1 MRIGIVIIASG
12 HPYYG
17 RYAYNLALT
26 IKAVENI
33 PVCLLWAG
41 RAKSHLT
48 DDLLSIFDT
57 VKEIEA
63 EENCGCKL
71 EAYKNSP
78 YEKTLVLDADTLW
91 LPKKKPSELFAEL
104 EGNKFTAIVE
114 GSTEQPNARY
124 FFWAKVEEM
133 QEKYKI
139 DKIYQWRTEVMYFE
153 KCKEVSDMFKDAKK
167 IFKNH
172 GLKSAKKFEN
182 GVADEMAINIS
193 CSIHNIHP
201 HKENWQPS
209 YWPKMH
215 SDQIPVPSDLYE
227 RYYLFSAGGNHHT
240 KLSEAFYNR
249 LVKAQAPKVGHVHI
263 FALQQKYTFL
273 PQRQKR

>member
-26 IKAVENI
+26 IKAVEDV
-33 PVCLLWAG
+33 PVCLLYSGRG
-41 RAKSHLT
+41 RAHLT

-57 VKEIEA
+57 VKEIKA
-63 EENCGCKL
+63 EENCGSKL
-71 EAYKNSP
+71 EAYKHTP
-78 YEKTLVLDADTLW
+78 YDRTLVLDADMLW
-91 LPKKKPSELFAEL
+91 LAKKKPSELFKEL
-104 EGNKFTAIVE
+104 EGIKFTAITE
-114 GSTEQPNARY
+114 GSTDNPNKSY
-124 FFWAKVEEM
+124 FFWANVEEM
-133 QEKYKI
+133 RAKYKI

-167 IFKNH
+167 IFKNP
-172 GLKSAKKFEN
+172 GLKSQKNFAG

-193 CSIHNIHP
+193 CSMHNIHP
-201 HKENWQPS
+201 HKDNWQPS
-209 YWPKMH
+209 YWPKKNQ
-215 SDQIPVPSDLYE
+215 DQIPVPSDLYAN
-227 RYYLFSAGGNHHT
+227 YYLFSAGGNHHSQLAD
-240 KLSEAFYNR
+240 KFYNS

-273 PQRQKR
+273 PQRQKS